1 MSDTLGNIIDKLV
14 TVDVKMWNNQE
25 LYNIKFLQK
34 NNKAY

>member
-25 LYNIKFLQK
+25 LDNGKFLQK
-34 NNKAY
+34 SYKTY